1 MNIESATSSMN
12 PYERNGRVQKKP
24 DMSTA
29 RLADIAE
36 YAVMV
41 GAAYGTAQRIA
52 SLDYSFVLRRISEE
66 VRPC

>member
-1 MNIESATSSMN
+1 MN
-12 PYERNGRVQKKP
+12 PYERNGRVQKTP

-52 SLDYSFVLRRISEE
+52 LLDYSFVLRRISEE